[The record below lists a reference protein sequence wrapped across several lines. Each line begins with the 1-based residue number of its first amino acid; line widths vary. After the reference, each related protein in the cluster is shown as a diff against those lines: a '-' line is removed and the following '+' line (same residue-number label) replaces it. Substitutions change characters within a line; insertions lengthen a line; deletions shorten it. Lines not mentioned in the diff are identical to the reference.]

1 MIVTERREE
10 REKVRIFYFTD
21 DSWEHF
27 NESSAFKIEIYTTSK
42 LFEGELNFA
51 IPKSLNSHTIVP
63 YLTKVFKVRIN
74 FKTTSL

>member
-1 MIVTERREE
+1 MIVTERKEERE

-27 NESSAFKIEIYTTSK
+27 NESPVFKIEICTTSK

-51 IPKSLNSHTIVP
+51 IPKSLNSHTTVP
-63 YLTKVFKVRIN
+63 YLTKVLKV
-74 FKTTSL
+74 